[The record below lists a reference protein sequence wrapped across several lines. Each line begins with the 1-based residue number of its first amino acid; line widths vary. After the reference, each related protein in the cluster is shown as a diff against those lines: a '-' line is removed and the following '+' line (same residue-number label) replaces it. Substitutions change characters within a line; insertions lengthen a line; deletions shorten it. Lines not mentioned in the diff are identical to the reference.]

1 MKRIFLIGYMGAG
14 KTTVGKVLSERL
26 GLSFIDLD
34 HHIEGRYHKTVSQ
47 LFAERGEAEF
57 RQIER
62 KMLREVAAFEDVMIS
77 TGGGAPCFFDNMLFM
92 NEVGYTIYLKVSVE
106 ELANRLEIA
115 KATRP
120 VLQGRTGKELVA
132 FIDET
137 LQKRAPYY
145 LQASLVFDAEQMM
158 DEHDVAHI
166 VEALATMV

>member
-1 MKRIFLIGYMGAG
+1 
-14 KTTVGKVLSERL
+14 
-26 GLSFIDLD
+26 
-34 HHIEGRYHKTVSQ
+34 
-47 LFAERGEAEF
+47 
-57 RQIER
+57 
-62 KMLREVAAFEDVMIS
+62 MIS